1 MIDTAQ
7 GILLFV
13 VVVLTILLVVLGV
26 QVFFILREFRKTVN
40 KANKVLDDTSS
51 ITGSVSGPL
60 ASFSSFSYLST
71 GMKIGSALLKL
82 IKNKKNFFR
91 ELADDE

>member
-26 QVFFILREFRKTVN
+26 QVFFILKEFRKTVR
-40 KANKVLDDTSS
+40 KANKVLDDTSV
-51 ITGSVSGPL
+51 ITESVSAPM
-60 ASFSSFSYLST
+60 SSFSNLSA
-71 GMKIGSALLKL
+71 GLKL
-82 IKNKKNFFR
+82 GASVIRILKGKKILKK
-91 ELADDE
+91 LAEEIDE